1 MPLDPNANRRNTTGN
16 SRGTS
21 AVDSLLQPFESNSDI
36 DLVLLD
42 IPGSSSASKPPAKRA
57 PHRAAST
64 GTRSGA
70 GRPVLVGD
78 RSSIARKFL
87 TQRLGALG
95 YTAHAAEDGEEAL
108 EMIEQQAYAIVFSEV
123 SLSPEGGL
131 DGLRLCQAIKQK
143 PDHPTGVAP
152 AVVMVTGLRGSSDR
166 VRGSLAGCDAYLTK
180 PLTEADFLGTLAEV
194 DPLFARASETR

>member
-1 MPLDPNANRRNTTGN
+1 MPLDPNSNRRNTFG
-16 SRGTS
+16 SSEGTS
-21 AVDSLLQPFESNSDI
+21 AVDSLLQPFESSSDI

-42 IPGSSSASKPPAKRA
+42 IPGSSSANKSSAKRM
-57 PHRAAST
+57 PNRAASN

-70 GRPVLVGD
+70 GRPVLVVD

-108 EMIEQQAYAIVFSEV
+108 EMIEQQAYTIIFSEV
-123 SLSPEGGL
+123 SLSPQGGL

-143 PDHPTGVAP
+143 PDHPMGVAP
-152 AVVMVTGLRGSSDR
+152 AVVMVTGLRGPSDR

-180 PLTEADFLGTLAEV
+180 PLTEADFLTALSEV